1 MRILKVMN
9 YLMKKHIFFV
19 ALALLMGIF
28 TIMSNVGM
36 LATSSVLISKAALHP
51 DVLDLMVLI
60 VAVRFFGISRG
71 VFRYL
76 ERLLSHDTTFRILS
90 SMRRWFYKNFNE
102 HYSENN
108 KNFKTGDIYTKLV
121 NDVDTLKE
129 FFLRGIYPLITA
141 VLTGIITSIFISYFN
156 KKAAIIYILIY
167 IVSGFIIPVI
177 LYEFNKGY
185 IERESEIKKELNLLI
200 IDIVKGIVE
209 TSIFSLKEQFSL
221 EFNRLSFEYL
231 SIQKR
236 KNLIAVIGDSLYSLS
251 VSLVIISSLLIM
263 APAVS
268 FGLLEG
274 VYYAMIPLA
283 AMASFEA
290 LMPMPNIL
298 YKFKEANN
306 AGTNIFSIID
316 SSDIKEDEC
325 NKADKFDLTVKD
337 LEVYEEGGENSIIK
351 NISFNLP
358 YGKKIA
364 IVGASGSGKSSVLRT
379 LLGFMKYEHGKIEL
393 GGVPYSKIDKEELR
407 KSFTYVD
414 QNPYLFNTTIKE
426 NLLIANGDVN
436 EEEIIKKL
444 KDMQLEQF
452 VSDLSDGLDTML
464 GEFGSNYS
472 GGEKQRLAL
481 TRAMLKKSK
490 IVLLDEA
497 TASLDIKLER
507 KIIEEIHEEIENKS
521 CVWVTHRLV
530 SMEKFDEI
538 LVMDKGQIIERGTH
552 EELINIKGS
561 YYKLW
566 NIQQQYIT
574 ELNSFK

>member
-19 ALALLMGIF
+19 ALALLMGVL
-28 TIMSNVGM
+28 TIISNVGM
-36 LATSSVLISKAALHP
+36 LSASSVLISRAALHP

-76 ERLLSHDTTFRILS
+76 ERIFSHDTTFRILS

-102 HYSENN
+102 NYSENN
-108 KNFKTGDIYTKLV
+108 KNYKTGDIYTKLV

-129 FFLRGIYPLITA
+129 FFLRGIYPLIIA
-141 VLTGIITSIFISYFN
+141 VLTGIVTFAYISYFN
-156 KKAAIIYILIY
+156 KTVSLIYLLIY
-167 IVSGFIIPVI
+167 IVSGFIIPLI
-177 LYEFNKGY
+177 LFKFNRGY

-209 TSIFSLKEQFSL
+209 ASTFSLKEQFTL
-221 EFNRLSFEYL
+221 KFNRLTFEYS

-251 VSLVIISSLLIM
+251 VSIVMAAALLIL

-268 FGLLEG
+268 FETLNG

-290 LMPMPNIL
+290 LIPMPNIL

-316 SSDIKEDEC
+316 SGGHSETGC
-325 NKADKFDLTVKD
+325 NKASGKFDLVVKN
-337 LEVYEEGGENSIIK
+337 LEVCEEHAESPIIK
-351 NISFNLP
+351 DISFELP

-364 IVGASGSGKSSVLRT
+364 IVGTSGSGKSSVLRT
-379 LLGFMKYEHGKIEL
+379 LLGFMKYKAGEIEL
-393 GGVPYSKIDKEELR
+393 GGLSYSEIDKEELR
-407 KSFTYVD
+407 KDFTYVD
-414 QNPYLFNTTIKE
+414 QTPFLFSTSIKE
-426 NLLIANGDVN
+426 NLLIANTEAS
-436 EEEIIKKL
+436 EEDMIREL

-452 VSDLSDGLDTML
+452 IRELPDGLNAML
-464 GEFGSNYS
+464 REFGSNYS
-472 GGEKQRLAL
+472 GGEKQRIVL

-490 IVLLDEA
+490 IVLLDEP
-497 TASLDIKLER
+497 TASLDIEMER
-507 KIIEEIHEEIENKS
+507 KIIDNIHEEIKNKS
-521 CVWVTHRLV
+521 CIWVTHRLV
-530 SMEKFDEI
+530 SMEKFHEI
-538 LVMDKGQIIERGTH
+538 LVMSKGEIIERGTH
-552 EELINIKGS
+552 DELINMKGS
-561 YYKLW
+561 YYRLW

-574 ELNSFK
+574 ERT